1 MNRPSNRS
9 PKGVPNRLPVSS
21 VLRWLWLGAIV
32 VAVTFPVYVT
42 VVTALLPQGDV
53 AAGRLVPVPTR
64 LTLDNVRQ
72 ALDSAPLARQYL
84 VSVAVTVVQS
94 AAQLTTAALAAYAFV
109 FPRWRG
115 RGVAFALVLATLAFP
130 GESLVIPNFETVTE
144 LGLRDTV
151 AGVVVPYLAAGYAVF
166 LLRQAFLALPRETW
180 EAARLDGCGD
190 LRALL
195 HVVLPMAR
203 PQVVTAAMW
212 CALSAWNGYF
222 WPLLITDS
230 PQRRTIQVGL
240 AQLVVDQATSPAVI
254 YAGTLLVLLPTLLL
268 VLFGQRFLIRGLA
281 ARVTT

>member
-1 MNRPSNRS
+1 MNRVKRI
-9 PKGVPNRLPVSS
+9 RLGS
-21 VLRWLWLGAIV
+21 VARWLWLGAV
-32 VAVTFPVYVT
+32 VLVVVLPVYVT
-42 VVTALLPQGDV
+42 VVTALLPRSDV
-53 AAGRLVPVPTR
+53 AAGRLLPVPGR
-64 LTLDNVRQ
+64 LTLDNVRF
-72 ALDSAPLARQYL
+72 ALDAAPLARQYL
-84 VSVAVTVVQS
+84 VSVAVTVGQ
-94 AAQLTTAALAAYAFV
+94 AGAQLVTAALAAYALV

-115 RGVAFALVLATLAFP
+115 RGIVFGLVLATLAFP
-130 GESLVIPNFETVTE
+130 GESLVIPNFELVTG
-144 LGLRDTV
+144 LGLRDTLL
-151 AGVVVPYLAAGYAVF
+151 GVVIPYLAAGYAVF

-203 PQVVTAAMW
+203 PQLVTAAMW

-268 VLFGQRFLIRGLA
+268 VLFGQRFLVRGLA
-281 ARVTT
+281 SRVTT